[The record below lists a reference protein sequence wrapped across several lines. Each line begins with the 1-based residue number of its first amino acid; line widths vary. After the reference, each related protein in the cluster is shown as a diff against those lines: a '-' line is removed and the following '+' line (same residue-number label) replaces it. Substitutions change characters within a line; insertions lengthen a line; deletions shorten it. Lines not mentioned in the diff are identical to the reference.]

1 MMIEGKIMRAHASFL
16 HQMPGFVEQLDIRR
30 IHQSR
35 HSLRRELCSVEE
47 LMASVLEVGLL
58 EPIIVR
64 PMPEQKG
71 FEVVA
76 GNRRLEACKRL
87 GMRKIPSHVVELD
100 EREAYE
106 VSLIENIQHMTL
118 DPIEEAE
125 AFKKYVSEYGYG
137 GVSELARRIG
147 KSSSY
152 VSRRIALLDLPGDV
166 QEELL
171 RRRKNPSIAQ
181 ELLSL
186 DAEDRDRVA
195 QLIIHDRKEATHRE
209 VRNIVRHVK
218 EHDSDELD
226 FLESEYQHSMEE
238 QRGNS
243 LGRVLAKCIAALK
256 LYMERLDDIYEHVDE
271 DEWVVRD
278 MLMRH
283 RWVIDQ
289 EVNGLMN
296 LRRKTMRC
304 PPPQA
309 RSRSTD

>member
-1 MMIEGKIMRAHASFL
+1 MMIEGKMMRAHASFL
-16 HQMPGFVEQLDIRR
+16 HQMPGFVEQLDIKKVHPPKR
-30 IHQSR
+30 
-35 HSLRRELCSVEE
+35 SLRSELRSVDE

-58 EPIIVR
+58 EPIVVR
-64 PMPEQKG
+64 PMPDEKG

-87 GMRKIPSHVVELD
+87 GMRKIPSHIVELD

-106 VSLIENIQHMTL
+106 ASLIENIQHMTL

-125 AFKKYVSEYGYG
+125 ALKRYVSDYGYG

-147 KSSSY
+147 KSVSY
-152 VSRRIALLDLPGDV
+152 VSRRIALLELPSNI

-171 RRRKNPSIAQ
+171 RRRKTPSVAQ

-186 DAEDRDRVA
+186 DSEGMGRVA
-195 QLIIHDRKEATHRE
+195 ELIIHDKKRVTHRE
-209 VRNIVRHVK
+209 VRSMVRHEK
-218 EHDSDELD
+218 ESDGHHERDEVD
-226 FLESEYQHSMEE
+226 FLESEYQYSAEE
-238 QRGNS
+238 ERGNS

-256 LYMERLDDIYEHVDE
+256 LYMERLDDIYEHVDD
-271 DEWVVRD
+271 DEWLVRD

-283 RWVIDQ
+283 RWVVDR

-296 LRRKTMRC
+296 LRRKTIRS

-309 RSRSTD
+309 

>member
-1 MMIEGKIMRAHASFL
+1 MMIEGKMMRAHASFL
-16 HQMPGFVEQLDIRR
+16 HQMPGFVEQLDVRK
-30 IHQSR
+30 IHPAR
-35 HSLRRELCSVEE
+35 HSLRSEVRSVDE

-58 EPIIVR
+58 EPIVVR

-87 GMRKIPSHVVELD
+87 GMRKIPSHIVELD

-106 VSLIENIQHMTL
+106 ASLIENIQHMTL

-125 AFKKYVSEYGYG
+125 ALKRYVTDYGYG
-137 GVSELARRIG
+137 GVSDLAKRIG
-147 KSSSY
+147 KSVSY
-152 VSRRIALLDLPGDV
+152 VSRRIALLDLPGDI

-171 RRRKNPSIAQ
+171 RRRKTPSVAQ

-195 QLIIHDRKEATHRE
+195 ELIIRDSKRVTHRE
-209 VRNIVRHVK
+209 VRSMVRQVK
-218 EHDSDELD
+218 ESNEHSERDEVD
-226 FLESEYQHSMEE
+226 FLESEYQYSVEE
-238 QRGNS
+238 HRGNS

-271 DEWVVRD
+271 DEWLVKD

-283 RWVIDQ
+283 RWVIDR

-296 LRRKTMRC
+296 LRRKTIRS
-304 PPPQA
+304 PPPQV
-309 RSRSTD
+309 